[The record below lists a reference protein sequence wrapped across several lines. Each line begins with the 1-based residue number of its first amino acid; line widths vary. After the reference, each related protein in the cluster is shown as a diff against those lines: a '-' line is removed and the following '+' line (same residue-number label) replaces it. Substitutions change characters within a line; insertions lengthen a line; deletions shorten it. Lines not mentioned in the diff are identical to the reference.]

1 MGWCPTGI
9 SPISLLLLIYVNNI
23 HPHLHKETK
32 VACYADEIAIWHTDE
47 NLEESERSLNCSL
60 RGILEWSNSLKPK
73 INPQKTS
80 YSIFST
86 DRKHQDLF
94 SSNLVLNN
102 QPIMKTINPVYLGLT
117 LDAELRFPEHE
128 KKNVQTNLLR
138 NERSS
143 KVSAAWT
150 GALTP
155 NP

>member
-9 SPISLLLLIYVNNI
+9 SPISLLLLIYENNI
-23 HPHLHKETK
+23 HPHLHK
-32 VACYADEIAIWHTDE
+32 VACYAHEIAIWHTDE